1 MLASLARGLTLSQEW
16 LHITI
21 NRSPSAPPHVKE
33 EQPTSPQET
42 WHNAQY
48 VARNATPTSP
58 GYREQTPP
66 HASMSWTDCND
77 DGCLVHTSEKQGSG
91 WYPQLTRRSKQPSVA
106 HDQEWRQHMED
117 HPGEDWAPQQH
128 KARKSRRAHKDIVGW
143 EHCFKDDCR
152 DHRWEKVDA
161 GYYPRQIGERGQLSR
176 KDENQRRKRKTVR
189 TRLGREG
196 SEKTVPDVEALE
208 RQISDLRGQLDA
220 AAQIIV
226 AKDNEIEGL
235 NKDKEKLQISLQRV
249 KHRMRQLGAELWRGG
264 A

>member
-1 MLASLARGLTLSQEW
+1 
-16 LHITI
+16 
-21 NRSPSAPPHVKE
+21 
-33 EQPTSPQET
+33 
-42 WHNAQY
+42 
-48 VARNATPTSP
+48 
-58 GYREQTPP
+58 
-66 HASMSWTDCND
+66 
-77 DGCLVHTSEKQGSG
+77 
-91 WYPQLTRRSKQPSVA
+91 
-106 HDQEWRQHMED
+106 MED
-117 HPGEDWAPQQH
+117 HPGEDWVPQQH
-128 KARKSRRAHKDIVGW
+128 TARRSRRAHKDIVGW

-152 DHRWEKVDA
+152 DHGWEKVDA
-161 GYYPRQIGERGQLSR
+161 GYNPRQIGERGQLSP
-176 KDENQRRKRKTVR
+176 KDEKQRRKRKTVR

-196 SEKTVPDVEALE
+196 SKETVPDVEALE